1 MSPEPGVPPATW
13 LRPTTWQ
20 LHPISRPYNRPPTV
34 AGFGPP
40 TAVAGATVR
49 ITGSNLLGTSA
60 VSFNGR
66 QALILSTTAT
76 KLKVLVPAG
85 GSDGP
90 ITLTTPGGTA
100 AAAQSFVYKPSLPPT
115 VTAISPTT
123 AVAGATL
130 SITGSNF
137 LGTTSIT
144 VNGKRATITSTTST
158 KLKATVPSP

>member
-1 MSPEPGVPPATW
+1 M
-13 LRPTTWQ
+13 
-20 LHPISRPYNRPPTV
+20 
-34 AGFGPP
+34 
-40 TAVAGATVR
+40 R